1 MGWTHQLSL
10 RPAIEINQPVKF
22 TYTKILGKISKT
34 LITDQPVKE
43 RKRKRENEKNENEKE
58 NEIKIREE
66 KDQE

>member
-43 RKRKRENEKNENEKE
+43 RNKKQNTERIEKE
-58 NEIKIREE
+58 
-66 KDQE
+66 